1 MSIDAFMMYTIS
13 IFFYYKWVFKF
24 NFHKAHLFF
33 IFNLFLYAKNHSVK
47 FIPYCILMSN
57 NFFFW
62 ISCYFFFFKSQR
74 TLSEAYLHI
83 YRYIFQ
89 DTDFM
94 IRYKKNKTLS
104 QYIFDLMQITNITY
118 MYFIS
123 SKNFSCI

>member
-1 MSIDAFMMYTIS
+1 MSD
-13 IFFYYKWVFKF
+13 
-24 NFHKAHLFF
+24 
-33 IFNLFLYAKNHSVK
+33 
-47 FIPYCILMSN
+47 

-62 ISCYFFFFKSQR
+62 ISCYFFFKSQR